1 MQGGGASQAL
11 DRIATVQHDAL
22 ENAGAAALPVRRCG
36 PPLGNVTMDLK
47 LSGKRALVT
56 GGSKG
61 IGRAIAWQLAL
72 EGVDVVIAA
81 RNQAE
86 LDAAAAEL
94 ARESGRKVVGL
105 AVDTQL
111 DASVKALVAG
121 TVAALGGLDILVNAA
136 ARPASQAA
144 PPKLAEITDALFWD
158 DVNVKVMGY
167 LRTAR
172 EAAPIMAANGWGRI
186 INISGLNARMAGS
199 AIGSIRN
206 VAVAALTKNLADE
219 LGPKGINVTVVHP
232 GVTRTEKTA
241 GMFAARAADA
251 GVDAAEME
259 RRAVANVSIGRL
271 VDAAEIADLVAFLA
285 SPRSVAINGDAI
297 AAGGGAKGAIHY

>member
-1 MQGGGASQAL
+1 
-11 DRIATVQHDAL
+11 
-22 ENAGAAALPVRRCG
+22 
-36 PPLGNVTMDLK
+36 MDLK

-61 IGRAIAWQLAL
+61 IGRAIARQLAL

-81 RNQAE
+81 RNRAE
-86 LDAAAAEL
+86 LDAAAVEL
-94 ARESGRKVVGL
+94 AQESGRKIVGL
-105 AVDTQL
+105 TVDTQL

-186 INISGLNARMAGS
+186 INISGLNARMTGS

-259 RRAVANVSIGRL
+259 RRAAANVSIGRL

-285 SPRSVAINGDAI
+285 SPRSVAVNGDAI
-297 AAGGGAKGAIHY
+297 AAGGGTRGAIHY